1 MEAALAVL
9 LQEGEEVRTAD
20 ALDATGHHGFRS
32 DFVWSSGDDGTEAQD
47 VARHCHFEDKGLAFA
62 RRAGEFDLT
71 GAEDQDG
78 VGAVLFTE
86 ERGSTLERGLDSYC
100 GIVGKCGAAEVAEC
114 SEPPHLAGGTAM
126 RNKWVGG
133 HGRGFSR

>member
-9 LQEGEEVRTAD
+9 LQKSEKVRTAN
-20 ALDATGHHGFRS
+20 ALDATGHHGFRG
-32 DFVWSSGDDGTEAQD
+32 DFVWSSGDDGTEAKD

-62 RRAGEFDLT
+62 RRAGEFDLA

-78 VGAVLFTE
+78 VGAVFFTE
-86 ERGSTLERGLDSYC
+86 ERGSTLERSLDSYR

-114 SEPPHLAGGTAM
+114 S
-126 RNKWVGG
+126 
-133 HGRGFSR
+133 